1 MSERGIEV
9 KVGILV
15 ITCMALLGAFLVL
28 LGDYST
34 SERGELFI
42 DVPTSANLKP
52 GAPVKIAGVLSGKV
66 AAVEYLG
73 GEVDEKV
80 GRRVFVRV
88 HLSVDADKIP
98 TLHEDAIFYITT
110 QGVLGEKYVEID
122 PGSLDKASLK
132 SGDIVEGDPPLRLE
146 IMAHNANRLLSSL
159 ARIVRDN
166 EDKLDDI
173 LSETVGLVKS
183 AKSAADRVDKVLADN
198 EAKIGDILD
207 ELLTLER
214 DTSALIASAQ
224 TAIGDGKDVN
234 KTISEVHK
242 LAREVRTKVGPVLSE
257 VRSTLKRYRE
267 LADSGVE
274 TIDETKVKLGSLLT
288 KGEGA
293 VGEVATLV
301 SDTRKGK
308 TSLGALLNDTE
319 IYDDVREMLKDL
331 KRHPWKFLWKE

>member
-1 MSERGIEV
+1 MSDRGIEV
-9 KVGILV
+9 KVGLLV
-15 ITCMALLGAFLVL
+15 IVCLALLGSFLVL

-34 SERGELFI
+34 TERGDLFI

-73 GEVDEKV
+73 GAFDESV

-88 HLSVDADKIP
+88 HLKVDAEKIV
-98 TLHEDAIFYITT
+98 TLHDDAIFYITT

-122 PGSLDKASLK
+122 PGSLDKPSLT
-132 SGDIVEGDPPLRLE
+132 SGDILEGDPPLRLE
-146 IMAHNANRLLSSL
+146 IMAHNANRLLSAL

-166 EDKLDDI
+166 EATLDEI
-173 LSETVGLVKS
+173 LSETAGLVKTARS
-183 AKSAADRVDKVLADN
+183 ATERVDNLLAAN
-198 EAKIGDILD
+198 ETKIGEILD
-207 ELLTLER
+207 ELLKLER
-214 DTSALIASAQ
+214 DASTLIASAQ
-224 TAIGDGKDVN
+224 TALGDGRGVN
-234 KTISEVHK
+234 KTITEVEK
-242 LAREVRTKVGPVLSE
+242 LAKEVRSQVGPVIADI
-257 VRSTLKRYRE
+257 RGTLKRYRD
-267 LADSGVE
+267 LADTGVE
-274 TIDETKVKLGSLLT
+274 TIDDT
-288 KGEGA
+288 KGKLSGLLSKGESA

-319 IYDDVREMLKDL
+319 IYDDVRELLKDL

>member
-9 KVGILV
+9 KVGALV
-15 ITCMALLGAFLVL
+15 IICMALLGMFLVL

-34 SERGELFI
+34 TERGDLFI

-66 AAVEYLG
+66 ADVSYLG
-73 GEVDEKV
+73 GEVDEAV

-88 HLSVDADKIP
+88 HLQVDAEKIP

-122 PGSLDKASLK
+122 PGSLDKPSL
-132 SGDIVEGDPPLRLE
+132 SAGDIVEGDPPLRLE

-166 EDKLDDI
+166 EGTLDEI
-173 LSETVGLVKS
+173 LTETAGLVKS
-183 AKSAADRVDKVLADN
+183 ARSATERVDTLLEEN
-198 EAKIGDILD
+198 EAKVSQVLD
-207 ELLTLER
+207 ELLKLER
-214 DTSALIASAQ
+214 DASALIASAQ
-224 TAIGDGKDVN
+224 TALGDGKDAN
-234 KTISEVHK
+234 KAITEVQK
-242 LAREVRTKVGPVLSE
+242 LAREVRTQIGPVIGD
-257 VRSTLKRYRE
+257 VRATLKRYRD

-274 TIDETKVKLGSLLT
+274 TIDETKGKLSSLLT
-288 KGEGA
+288 TGEGA
-293 VGEVATLV
+293 VDEVATLV

>member
-9 KVGILV
+9 KVGVLV
-15 ITCMALLGAFLVL
+15 ITCMALLGMFLVL

-34 SERGELFI
+34 TERGDLFI

-66 AAVEYLG
+66 AAVEYMG
-73 GEVDEKV
+73 GEVDEEV

-88 HLSVDADKIP
+88 HMKVDAQKIV
-98 TLHEDAIFYITT
+98 TLHTDAIFYITT

-122 PGSLDKASLK
+122 PGSLDRPNLN
-132 SGDIVEGDPPLRLE
+132 SGDILIGDPPLRLE

-166 EDKLDDI
+166 EDTLDEI
-173 LSETVGLVKS
+173 LTETAKLVKTARS
-183 AKSAADRVDKVLADN
+183 ATERVDRLLADN
-198 EAKIGDILD
+198 EAKVGEVLD
-207 ELLTLER
+207 ELIALER
-214 DTSALIASAQ
+214 NASTLIASAQ
-224 TAIGDGKDVN
+224 TALGDGKDVN
-234 KTISEVHK
+234 RTVTEVQK
-242 LAREVRTKVGPVLSE
+242 LAREVRTQISPVIAD
-257 VRSTLKRYRE
+257 VRSTLKRYRD

-274 TIDETKVKLGSLLT
+274 TIAETKGKLGNLLS
-288 KGEGA
+288 KGETA
-293 VGEVATLV
+293 VSEVATLV

>member
-9 KVGILV
+9 KVGALV
-15 ITCMALLGAFLVL
+15 IICMALLAMFLIL

-34 SERGELFI
+34 SERGDLFI

-66 AAVEYLG
+66 ADVAYMG
-73 GEVDEKV
+73 GEVDEEV

-88 HLSVDADKIP
+88 HLEVDAEKIP
-98 TLHEDAIFYITT
+98 TLHTDAIFYITT

-122 PGSLDKASLK
+122 PGSLDKPSLS
-132 SGDIVEGDPPLRLE
+132 SGAILEGDPPLRLE

-166 EDKLDDI
+166 EETLDEI
-173 LSETVGLVKS
+173 LSETAGLVKS
-183 AKSAADRVDKVLADN
+183 ARSATDRVDSLLADN
-198 EAKIGDILD
+198 EAKVSEVLD
-207 ELLTLER
+207 ELLKLER
-214 DTSALIASAQ
+214 DAQTLIASAQ
-224 TAIGDGKDVN
+224 TALGDGTDTKR
-234 KTISEVHK
+234 TISEVQK
-242 LAREVRTKVGPVLSE
+242 LAREVRTKIGPVIADI
-257 VRSTLKRYRE
+257 RGTLKRYRD

-274 TIDETKVKLGSLLT
+274 TIDETKGKLSNLLST
-288 KGEGA
+288 GESA
-293 VGEVATLV
+293 VDEVATLV

>member
-1 MSERGIEV
+1 MGERAIEV

-15 ITCMALLGAFLVL
+15 IICMALLVAFLVL

-34 SERGELFI
+34 TERGDLYL

-52 GAPVKIAGVLSGKV
+52 GAPVKVAGVLAGRV
-66 AAVEYLG
+66 AGVEYRG
-73 GEVDEKV
+73 GEYDETT

-88 HLSVDADKIP
+88 QLQIDVEKIP

-122 PGSLDKASLK
+122 PGSLDKEPLHA
-132 SGDIVEGDPPLRLE
+132 GDVLQGEPPLRLE
-146 IMAHNANRLLSSL
+146 IMAHNANRLLSAL

-166 EDKLDDI
+166 EATLDEI
-173 LSETVGLVKS
+173 LGETAGLVRT
-183 AKSAADRVDKVLADN
+183 ARSAAERVDGLLADN
-198 EAKIGDILD
+198 GAKIGEVLD

-214 DTSALIASAQ
+214 DASTLIASAQ
-224 TAIGDGKDVN
+224 TALGDGKGVN
-234 KTISEVHK
+234 RTVVEVEK
-242 LAREVRTKVGPVLSE
+242 LARDVRTQIKPVIAEVRATLSRYRDLANVGVDTVEDARGKVGGLLS
-257 VRSTLKRYRE
+257 
-267 LADSGVE
+267 
-274 TIDETKVKLGSLLT
+274 
-288 KGEGA
+288 KGEL
-293 VGEVATLV
+293 VV
-301 SDTRKGK
+301 SDVAAMVGDTRRGK